1 MVLAKCITS
10 LKRKCLPH
18 TKTLPLTLN
27 RVTPAPR
34 VRNTQNKRKGV
45 GIYRGKVVGG

>member
-1 MVLAKCITS
+1 LRACQFNW
-10 LKRKCLPH
+10 H
-18 TKTLPLTLN
+18 ALN